1 MSWIQIVV
9 AEGISSQV
17 ESNHQKSKTA
27 VAEEAVSIK
36 ERLNNSSENV
46 ANSVKGEF
54 GNQVREAIKIESE
67 KMNKL

>member
-1 MSWIQIVV
+1 MV

-17 ESNHQKSKTA
+17 ENNHQKSEAA
-27 VAEEAVSIK
+27 VAKEAASIK

-54 GNQVREAIKIESE
+54 GNQVRKAIKIESE